1 MVMIAR
7 VYLQWNLPGAVNQDF
22 QSRKDFAQFPLWLSN
37 FSKQILLETKSMSK
51 FVPDVVVSDSRL
63 SPLFSSRILL
73 RPSIVILNQIKLLLS
88 PRLRQFWGARA
99 FEKLTGEWMGLLWS
113 VLLTEY
119 WFLIFRHPIPYRNVT
134 FGIVMSHQ
142 EKLNM

>member
-1 MVMIAR
+1 MNGYDCLTVPPVEFAWSSESGFS
-7 VYLQWNLPGAVNQDF
+7 VKKSLAQLPI
-22 QSRKDFAQFPLWLSN
+22 WLSN
-37 FSKQILLETKSMSK
+37 FSKQILLETKNMST

-63 SPLFSSRILL
+63 SPPLSSRILF

-99 FEKLTGEWMGLLWS
+99 FEKLTGELMGLLG
-113 VLLTEY
+113 VILTEY

-134 FGIVMSHQ
+134 YGIVMSHQ